1 MLVLTRKPGE
11 SVVMKTA
18 DGELIK
24 VMLVRSSSGCSRLG
38 VEAPRSVSVD
48 REEIWKRKEAQK

>member
-1 MLVLTRKPGE
+1 
-11 SVVMKTA
+11 MKTA

-38 VEAPRSVSVD
+38 VEAPRSVTVD
-48 REEIWKRKEAQK
+48 REEIWMRKEAQK